1 MRDYCLKAIG
11 EEKLP
16 ELHRLFVQAMVGAQS
31 SWEEVSGEKIP
42 KGRELVR

>member
-1 MRDYCLKAIG
+1 MRDYCLKVIG

-16 ELHRLFVQAMVGAQS
+16 VLHRLFVQAMVDVKS

-42 KGRELVR
+42 KGKELVC

>member
-16 ELHRLFVQAMVGAQS
+16 GLHRLFVQAMVNVKS

-42 KGRELVR
+42 KGKELVC

>member
-11 EEKLP
+11 EEKLLG
-16 ELHRLFVQAMVGAQS
+16 LHRLFVQAMVNVKS

-42 KGRELVR
+42 KGKELVC